1 MIVCACSQVL
11 ARKRS
16 LKGSN
21 LRGKPLYRRAQ
32 AELQRLPRERGLPQV
47 MWVPL
52 DLAKRPGRTQIAG

>member
-21 LRGKPLYRRAQ
+21 LRGKAFYKRAQ
-32 AELQRLPRERGLPQV
+32 SELQ
-47 MWVPL
+47 
-52 DLAKRPGRTQIAG
+52 